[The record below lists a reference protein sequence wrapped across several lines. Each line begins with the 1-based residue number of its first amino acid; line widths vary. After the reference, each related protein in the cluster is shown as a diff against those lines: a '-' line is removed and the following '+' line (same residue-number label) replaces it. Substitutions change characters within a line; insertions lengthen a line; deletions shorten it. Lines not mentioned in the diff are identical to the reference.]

1 MLKERLA
8 LLFRR
13 QTPRADGE
21 RLGRVFFT
29 HPLECELHKL
39 KGTGLQLRVVLHLLR
54 AGRENAAVARLVIE
68 IPQQHALIVAE
79 LADNV
84 ADIAFNVC
92 PAVRIAHLVAP
103 RARRRLAVVLA
114 RHGRLLRAKVRLVA
128 GETAVVHQGQH
139 GAEPATVGNR
149 QKAVDARHQAVAVV
163 LPDDKRQVDA
173 QGVIARLRR
182 PAQLALDGGGIE
194 GLFLPDIGPVHRRRR
209 QIVKPA
215 QPAFLLIPRLCLL
228 PAPLLFHYAS
238 SY

>member
-1 MLKERLA
+1 MPEERLA

-13 QTPRADGE
+13 QTPGADGE
-21 RLGRVFFT
+21 RLGWIFFT
-29 HPLECELHKL
+29 HPLERQLHQL
-39 KGTGLQLRVVLHLLR
+39 VSAGLQLRVVLHLLR
-54 AGRENAAVARLVIE
+54 AGRENAAVARLVVE

-84 ADIAFNVC
+84 ADIALNVC
-92 PAVRIAHLVAP
+92 PAVGIAHLVAP

-114 RHGRLLRAKVRLVA
+114 RHGRLLRAEVRLVA
-128 GETAVVHQGQH
+128 GEAAVVHQGQH
-139 GAEPATVGNR
+139 GAEAVAIGNR
-149 QKAVDARHQAVAVV
+149 QKAVDARHQPVAVV

-182 PAQLALDGGGIE
+182 PAQLAVNRPGVE
-194 GLFLPDIGPVHRRRR
+194 GFCLPDIGPVHRRRR

-215 QPAFLLIPRLCLL
+215 QPALLLIPRLCLL

>member
-1 MLKERLA
+1 MLEERLT
-8 LLFRR
+8 LLLRR

-29 HPLECELHKL
+29 HPLERELHQRVRA
-39 KGTGLQLRVVLHLLR
+39 GLQLRVVLHLLR
-54 AGRENAAVARLVIE
+54 AGRENAAVARLVVE
-68 IPQQHALIVAE
+68 IPQQHTLIVAE
-79 LADNV
+79 LANNV

-92 PAVRIAHLVAP
+92 PAVGIAHLIATG
-103 RARRRLAVVLA
+103 ARRRLAVVLA
-114 RHGRLLRAKVRLVA
+114 RHGRLLRAEVRLVT
-128 GETAVVHQGQH
+128 GEAAVVHQGQH
-139 GAEPATVGNR
+139 GAEPVTVGNR
-149 QKAVDARHQAVAVV
+149 QKAVDTRHQPVAVM

-215 QPAFLLIPRLCLL
+215 QPAFLLIPCLGLL